1 MGCASSAIEV
11 ESKEVAAESKAVR
24 DENESVRMTTKDG
37 RRLFLNTF

>member
-1 MGCASSAIEV
+1 MGCARSAIEV